1 MVKVIC
7 CKNLVAYPRMQK
19 HHVQIHLNKPSM
31 PIFRKV
37 YTPTKKLYEVP
48 FVPYY

>member
-7 CKNLVAYPRMQK
+7 CKNPVAYPRMQK
-19 HHVQIHLNKPSM
+19 HHVQIHLNTMFK
-31 PIFRKV
+31 FRKV
-37 YTPTKKLYEVP
+37 YTQKKKLYEVP